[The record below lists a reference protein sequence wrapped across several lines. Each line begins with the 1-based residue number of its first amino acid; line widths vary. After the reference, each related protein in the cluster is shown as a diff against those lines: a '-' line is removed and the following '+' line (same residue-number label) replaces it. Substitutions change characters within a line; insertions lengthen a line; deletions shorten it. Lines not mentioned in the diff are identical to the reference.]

1 MRLVSGC
8 GRDWRYRIV
17 IIPLLGVDSC
27 KHLVSSFQSRSTE
40 STEFFYS
47 ARYIMASDTI
57 QPDYE
62 KEKQQVSHH
71 IEHANPH
78 HATDLSLESQHEQT
92 DQGVDMNNA
101 HALKGDDSDG
111 KVEWSVRSIFAAI
124 FLAAL
129 YTGTTPPS
137 SSHLHPIPNPN

>member
-1 MRLVSGC
+1 
-8 GRDWRYRIV
+8 
-17 IIPLLGVDSC
+17 
-27 KHLVSSFQSRSTE
+27 
-40 STEFFYS
+40 
-47 ARYIMASDTI
+47 MASDTI

-78 HATDLSLESQHEQT
+78 HATDLSLESQHDQT

-129 YTGTTPPS
+129 YTGTTPP
-137 SSHLHPIPNPN
+137 LHPISTPISPKTNPPQAPK

>member
-1 MRLVSGC
+1 
-8 GRDWRYRIV
+8 
-17 IIPLLGVDSC
+17 
-27 KHLVSSFQSRSTE
+27 
-40 STEFFYS
+40 
-47 ARYIMASDTI
+47 MASDTI

-78 HATDLSLESQHEQT
+78 HGTDLSLESQQEPPSE
-92 DQGVDMNNA
+92 GMNMNNA

-137 SSHLHPIPNPN
+137 HLHPYPISTPISPKTNPPQAPK

>member
-1 MRLVSGC
+1 M
-8 GRDWRYRIV
+8 
-17 IIPLLGVDSC
+17 P
-27 KHLVSSFQSRSTE
+27 
-40 STEFFYS
+40 
-47 ARYIMASDTI
+47 SDTI

-71 IEHANPH
+71 IEHASPH
-78 HATDLSLESQHEQT
+78 HGTDLSLESQHEQT

-129 YTGTTPPS
+129 YTGMNPS
-137 SSHLHPIPNPN
+137 SSQSHLIPPKTNLPQAPK